1 MTPYYDDGQ
10 CAIYHGDCREI
21 MPSFAQD
28 SIRLLWTDPPY
39 GHSNQDG
46 DLQAARVRDAVKGA
60 RTRQVESIANDSAE
74 AMRAAVEGALS
85 LALPLLKGDCCCC
98 CCSGGGGPTVTF
110 AWLANHLDREGFEFF
125 HAVVWDKSGRGDGLG
140 WRFRRNY
147 EFVMV
152 AHKRGRKLAWVN
164 QDRAVPNIWRPMPTK
179 NAWHPTEKPVELVAQ
194 FIDLTTWVGDTVLDP
209 FMGSGTTLV
218 AAKRLG
224 RKAIGIEIEEKYCEI
239 AAKRLAQGALDLF
252 GEQSA

>member
-1 MTPYYDDGQ
+1 MTPYYEQSGVT
-10 CAIYHGDCREI
+10 IYHGDCREVL
-21 MPSFAQD
+21 PTLESD
-28 SIRLLWTDPPY
+28 SVRLLWTDPPY

-46 DLQAARVRDAVKGA
+46 DLQAARVRDGVIGA
-60 RTRQVESIANDSAE
+60 RTRPVEAIANDSAE
-74 AMRAAVEGALS
+74 AMRVAVEGALT
-85 LALPLLKGDCCCC
+85 LAMPLLKTDCCCCC

-110 AWLANHLDREGFEFF
+110 AWLANRLDRDGLEFF

-152 AHKRGRKLAWVN
+152 AHQRGKKLSWVHA
-164 QDRAVPNIWRPMPTK
+164 DRAVPNIWRAMPTR
-179 NAWHPTEKPVELVAQ
+179 NSWHPTEKPVELVGH
-194 FIDLTTWVGDTVLDP
+194 FVELTTWHGDTVLDP

-224 RKAIGIEIEEKYCEI
+224 RKAIGIELEEKYCEI
-239 AAKRLAQGALDLF
+239 AARRLQQESLF
-252 GEQSA
+252 TEGIA